1 MKFKTL
7 FPLAALAAAALVAGC
22 ASNVKLDET
31 PVESRTPTP
40 VAAQTVQP
48 TTPAR
53 STGTSIPFRAEKRT
67 RRSATGSPPS
77 SRGFWNSMFP
87 PISTSVV

>member
-40 VAAQTVQP
+40 VAAQAVQP

-53 STGTSIPFRAEKRT
+53 STGTSQSQVASVDLTKPRPGKEAQS
-67 RRSATGSPPS
+67 RRCC
-77 SRGFWNSMFP
+77 
-87 PISTSVV
+87 